1 MRSLVTRSSSL
12 ALVPSARGFFLPP
25 HASADTLPAEDLL
38 FQQDSPSGAGLA
50 LFHMRNPGR
59 RTVIP
64 CDRVS
69 ADAAPERNSLDGAYR
84 FACCPRRLGRGVP
97 FAADRTRAAY
107 SRDD

>member
-1 MRSLVTRSSSL
+1 MTAS
-12 ALVPSARGFFLPP
+12 APVPSARGFILPP
-25 HASADTLPAEDLL
+25 HASADRLPAEDLL

-69 ADAAPERNSLDGAYR
+69 ADAAPERNSLDATYR
-84 FACCPRRLGRGVP
+84 FVCRPLRLGRSAP
-97 FAADRTRAAY
+97 YRADRTPAPY